1 METQTSLGEFAI
13 GDEVILMEKTMSGE
27 THDTTGRII
36 DVREMLG
43 KVTYVVETSNG
54 NRKVVGAKQII
65 KAG

>member
-1 METQTSLGEFAI
+1 METQTTLAEIAI

-27 THDTTGRII
+27 TTDTTAKII
-36 DVREMLG
+36 DVREILG
-43 KVTYVVETSNG
+43 KVTYVVETSTG

>member
-13 GDEVILMEKTMSGE
+13 GDEVILMEKTMAGE
-27 THDTTGRII
+27 SHDSTGKII
-36 DVREMLG
+36 NVREILG

-54 NRKVVGAKQII
+54 SRKVVGAKQIT